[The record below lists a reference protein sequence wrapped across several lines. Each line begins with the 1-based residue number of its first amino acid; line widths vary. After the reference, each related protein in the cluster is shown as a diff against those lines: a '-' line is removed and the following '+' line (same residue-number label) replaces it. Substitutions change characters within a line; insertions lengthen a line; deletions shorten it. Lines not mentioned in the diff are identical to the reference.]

1 MSEQQSTYQ
10 VGQVVNGH
18 RWTGSVWEPVGQ
30 YGAQQGPPPRGSQ
43 RPIWKRWWFWVA
55 GLVALFFL
63 IGILGSLGDSADTA
77 SPTTESSRAAASSE
91 PAPSPAAPTEE
102 PAPTAEAPTAT
113 PPAVQPAPKAVS
125 YKGTGAKVLKIK
137 KPEGGAVLITTKIK
151 GPSDN
156 NTVYSLDEDNQEGD
170 LLVNTIGSYTGT
182 SLLDL
187 DGSETTRLKV
197 DVSGSWTIT
206 LAPLSSAKKLTAS
219 YKGSKDMVLLV
230 PSEDAKILAF
240 NSTGGDSNVTAYW
253 YTEDDS
259 DLLVN
264 DIGRFKAEAP
274 MTPGPGLIQ
283 VSSDGSWTVALSE

>member
-1 MSEQQSTYQ
+1 MSEQQPTYQ

-18 RWTGSVWEPVGQ
+18 RWTGSVWEPVAQYAPPGQ
-30 YGAQQGPPPRGSQ
+30 PPQGGSP

-55 GLVALFFL
+55 GAAALFLF
-63 IGILGSLGDSADTA
+63 IGILTSGGDEPTTASVSPA
-77 SPTTESSRAAASSE
+77 SPTPPAASES
-91 PAPSPAAPTEE
+91 
-102 PAPTAEAPTAT
+102 APTAT
-113 PPAVQPAPKAVS
+113 ESAEPAVEQTPSVTPTPTPAQPKPVT
-125 YKGTGAKVLKIK
+125 YKGRGAKVLKIK
-137 KPEGGAVLITTKIK
+137 KPEEGAVLVTTTIK

-156 NTVYSLDEDNQEGD
+156 NVVYALDEDNQEGD
-170 LLVNTIGSYTGT
+170 LLVNTIGSYKGT
-182 SLLDL
+182 NLLDL

-197 DVSGSWTIT
+197 DVSGAWTIT
-206 LAPLSSAKKLTAS
+206 LAPLSSAKELTTS

-230 PSEDAKILAF
+230 RAEEAKTLRF

-274 MTPGPGLIQ
+274 LTPGPGLIQ
-283 VSSDGSWTVALSE
+283 IGSDGSWTVALTD

>member
-1 MSEQQSTYQ
+1 MSEQQPTYQ

-18 RWTGSVWEPVGQ
+18 RWTGTVWEPVGQ
-30 YGAQQGPPPRGSQ
+30 YVSPQGPPPGGTEQ

-55 GLVALFFL
+55 GLVGLFML
-63 IGILGSLGDSADTA
+63 IGILGSLGDSAGTA
-77 SPTTESSRAAASSE
+77 SPNTAASTPVAQPE
-91 PAPSPAAPTEE
+91 PTPSPAASTEDAAE
-102 PAPTAEAPTAT
+102 ATPTAAP
-113 PPAVQPAPKAVS
+113 PPAAAPKAVT
-125 YKGTGAKVLKIK
+125 YKGRGAKVLKIK
-137 KPEGGAVLITTKIK
+137 KPEEGAVLITTKIK

-156 NTVYSLDEDNQEGD
+156 NTVYALDEDNQEGD

-182 SLLDL
+182 NLLDL

-197 DVSGSWTIT
+197 DVSGAWTIT
-206 LAPLSSAKKLTAS
+206 LAPLSSAKELTTS

-230 PSEDAKILAF
+230 RSEEAKILKF

-274 MTPGPGLIQ
+274 MTPGPGLLQI
-283 VSSDGSWTVALSE
+283 SSDGSWTVALSD